1 MTGNGFVLA
10 QHYWKE
16 AASREIT
23 IKGRN

>member
-1 MTGNGFVLA
+1 MMGNGFVLA

-23 IKGRN
+23 KK